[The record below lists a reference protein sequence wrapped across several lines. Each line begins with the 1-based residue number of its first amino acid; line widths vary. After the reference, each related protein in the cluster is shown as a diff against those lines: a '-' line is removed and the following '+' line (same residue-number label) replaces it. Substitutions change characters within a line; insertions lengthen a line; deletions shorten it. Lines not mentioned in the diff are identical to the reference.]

1 MQPNGNPVE
10 VSEKNYSFYF
20 LDHFFP
26 TFAPRV
32 MLTPIMASAA
42 AIGIDVYGTLVD
54 PLGISEVLRGF
65 VGDDADRLAMSGR
78 ATQLEKDA
86 C

>member
-1 MQPNGNPVE
+1 
-10 VSEKNYSFYF
+10 
-20 LDHFFP
+20 
-26 TFAPRV
+26 

-42 AIGIDVYGTLVD
+42 PIGIDVYGTLID
-54 PLGISEVLRGF
+54 PLGISEVLRRF
-65 VGDDADRLAMSGR
+65 VGGDADRFARSWR

>member
-1 MQPNGNPVE
+1 
-10 VSEKNYSFYF
+10 
-20 LDHFFP
+20 
-26 TFAPRV
+26 

-54 PLGISEVLRGF
+54 SLGISEVLLRF
-65 VGDDADRLAMSGR
+65 VGDGADRLAMSWR